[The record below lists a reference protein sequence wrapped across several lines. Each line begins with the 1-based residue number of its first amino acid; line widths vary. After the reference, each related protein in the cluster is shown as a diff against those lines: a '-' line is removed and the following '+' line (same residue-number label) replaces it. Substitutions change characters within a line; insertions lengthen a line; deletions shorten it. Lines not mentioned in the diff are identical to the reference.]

1 MKTTKIRQS
10 ARGQYCQ
17 GRIPGYCNGN
27 HETVVLAHRNGAGIG
42 IKAPDWQGAYLC
54 SGCHAFVDGGW
65 TRSHYT
71 QAEMLVM
78 FYEAIFRTQSLLME
92 QGLLMAKD

>member
-1 MKTTKIRQS
+1 MKHHDLFG
-10 ARGQYCQ
+10 AR
-17 GRIPGYCNGN
+17 
-27 HETVVLAHRNGAGIG
+27 
-42 IKAPDWQGAYLC
+42 LC

-71 QAEMLVM
+71 KEEMLVM